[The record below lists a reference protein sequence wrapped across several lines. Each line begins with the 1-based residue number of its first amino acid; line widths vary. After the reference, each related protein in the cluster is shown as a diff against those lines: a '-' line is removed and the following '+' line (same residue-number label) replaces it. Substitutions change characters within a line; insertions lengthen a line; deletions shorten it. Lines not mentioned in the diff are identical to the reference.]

1 MQPTVGRRVKVNFSI
16 DPEAVEI
23 LRSYYP
29 KGIKKHGELIS
40 RLLFEHRA
48 RQEERA
54 RRELQATQPAGAQ

>member
-1 MQPTVGRRVKVNFSI
+1 MQQPTGRRVKVNFSL

-54 RRELQATQPAGAQ
+54 RAGLQMRQPVGA